1 MSRRNIL
8 SGVLIVLGLVCT
20 TGASSAAV
28 VELKT
33 GQKVEGDYLGGT
45 ASEIKLKV
53 GNQMFVFPIQEVNR
67 LHFIAPTA
75 EADFA
80 SDSLKALGV
89 LKGIQSVTKAGVN
102 LREYSRRVNDA
113 VIEIDSFLDKYKE
126 LNQQGMLA
134 EVRQAMELYN
144 LASRAW
150 SGDVTKNWITVTDGD
165 FEQCPALKDGS
176 AVIYLPM
183 FRKSVLS
190 DLSLPVLWSCAD
202 ERIGKAEALRH
213 PK

>member
-8 SGVLIVLGLVCT
+8 SGVLIVLGLVCVVET
-20 TGASSAAV
+20 STAAV

-33 GQKVEGDYLGGT
+33 GQKVEGDYLGGS

-53 GNQMFVFPIQEVNR
+53 GSQMLIFPIQEVNR
-67 LHFIAPTA
+67 LHFVATTA
-75 EADFA
+75 EAGFA

-102 LREYSRRVNDA
+102 LSEYSRRANDA

-126 LNQQGMLA
+126 SDQQGMLA

-150 SGDVTKNWITVTDGD
+150 SGDVTKKWITLTDGYY
-165 FEQCPALKDGS
+165 ELCPALQAGTG
-176 AVIYLPM
+176 VIYLPM
-183 FRKSVLS
+183 LRYSVLS

-213 PK
+213 SK